1 MERTGEFHVGLPA
14 CSIVLKAL
22 QERSRLDKLIVQEH
36 RDEARMSEHS
46 DKVGRALAQ
55 VPEARIDRLVMPVG
69 LYQVKWPHTE
79 AEVESALREA
89 VRLGSLS
96 RQDNPARAFAVQ
108 KAFWLLAAEC
118 ARSSCV
124 LCSYVTGLSPV
135 VAKVLVEIGFDEAAA
150 GHMVNLMPLT
160 LSLQSGGD
168 AEAGQHARKAWKAA
182 IEELHKK
189 RVRKRTVKQL
199 EIALTGG
206 VVSYRPQ
213 PSPVPHT
220 LSPKSP
226 WVETCIWQLLDQGLS
241 QAGVTALLYPIL
253 LDETQ
258 SSIKR
263 VKERY
268 ADHLTIQ
275 KIHPLYV
282 SPARRRHL
290 RELTLKLLCLRLR
303 DGFTP
308 QEAVALFPYA
318 ALHAVWTEKLDPS
331 VAWIDYLARQLH
343 KDLCFLCH
351 GHGVVRGESR
361 SPRKE

>member
-22 QERSRLDKLIVQEH
+22 QERSRLDKQIVQEH
-36 RDEARMSEHS
+36 WDVARMSEHP
-46 DKVGRALAQ
+46 DKVERALAQ
-55 VPEARIDRLVMPVG
+55 VPEARIDRLVLPVG
-69 LYQVKWPHTE
+69 LYQVKWFHTE

-96 RQDNPARAFAVQ
+96 RQDNPARAFATQ

-189 RVRKRTVKQL
+189 RVRKRTIKQL

-268 ADHLTIQ
+268 ADHLNIQ
-275 KIHPLYV
+275 KIQPLYI
-282 SPARRRHL
+282 SPARRRRL
-290 RELTLKLLCLRLR
+290 QELTLKLLCLRLR
-303 DGFTP
+303 NGFTP

-318 ALHAVWTEKLDPS
+318 ALHAVWAEGIEPS
-331 VAWIDYLARQLH
+331 IVWIDYLARNLH
-343 KDLCFLCH
+343 EDICSLCH
-351 GHGVVRGESR
+351 VTCAMRGGNL
-361 SPRKE
+361 PLRKE